1 MTRPPS
7 SRPPSSSPPAPA
19 AASARPPSA
28 PPPDPPPDPAARP
41 RRSRDQRSAENRRA
55 LLRAAAEVVG
65 EFGYRDA
72 SIARITQR
80 AGVAQGTFYLYFS
93 SRQELFD
100 QLLPSFGAEM
110 MDALARGARGADDV
124 LALEEAGFRNF
135 FSFID
140 RNPAFLRVLNEAET
154 AAPAAFR
161 LHFDR
166 LVDSYTRSLERS
178 AARGELPGYEP
189 RELEVLA
196 YVLMAARA
204 YLYLRYGKGP
214 DGPGPVPEWVIGAV
228 MKFVAGGL
236 RQGRDGNGAGPQASP
251 ADDGANGRGDGGEPP
266 AGAGPRG

>member
-1 MTRPPS
+1 MTRPP
-7 SRPPSSSPPAPA
+7 PPPASPPA
-19 AASARPPSA
+19 
-28 PPPDPPPDPAARP
+28 PAARP
-41 RRSRDQRSAENRRA
+41 RRSRNQRSAENRRA
-55 LLRAAAEVVG
+55 LLQAAAEVVG

-80 AGVAQGTFYLYFS
+80 AGMAQGTFYLYFS

-110 MDALARGARGADDV
+110 MAALAGGARGADDV

-166 LVDSYTRSLERS
+166 LVASYTRSLERS

-214 DGPGPVPEWVIGAV
+214 DGPGPVPEWVIAAA
-228 MKFVAGGL
+228 MKFVSGGL
-236 RQGRDGNGAGPQASP
+236 RHGRDGPAERVGERGAERGGERGADRGGERGAERGGEPDGAGPQ
-251 ADDGANGRGDGGEPP
+251 DGGGP
-266 AGAGPRG
+266 AGGAAPP